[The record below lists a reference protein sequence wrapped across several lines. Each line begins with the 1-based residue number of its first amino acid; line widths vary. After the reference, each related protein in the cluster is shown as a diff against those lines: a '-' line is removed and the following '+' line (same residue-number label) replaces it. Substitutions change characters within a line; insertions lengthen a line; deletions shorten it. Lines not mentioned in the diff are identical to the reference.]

1 MNEKLVTEVIQS
13 QLGLFRYGENL
24 IFEIIHVI
32 LFQTFIPD
40 LFRLIPTFWLSK
52 NTNQNQTTKT
62 TDNLIVTT
70 ANKFHSNSKQKTLV

>member
-40 LFRLIPTFWLSK
+40 LFRLIPTF
-52 NTNQNQTTKT
+52 
-62 TDNLIVTT
+62 
-70 ANKFHSNSKQKTLV
+70 